1 MATTRWMI
9 GLGVGLGLCVA
20 QAVSPASAGD
30 DLDDAALR
38 QQLVGQTIKWWTDG
52 GFLHG
57 ALDLAADGRAAITM
71 EPPVGADVGHWR
83 INASHL
89 CTTWQSA
96 RAGQELCYRVR
107 QIDAQRFVT
116 TSGHVFELIG
126 PMM

>member
-1 MATTRWMI
+1 MATTRWTI
-9 GLGVGLGLCVA
+9 GMSMAAALGLA
-20 QAVSPASAGD
+20 ALPARAGD
-30 DLDDAALR
+30 DLNDAALR

-71 EPPVGADVGHWR
+71 EPPVGADTGQWR
-83 INASHL
+83 INASQL

-96 RAGQELCYRVR
+96 RDGRELCYRVR
-107 QIDAQRFVT
+107 QIDARRFVT